1 MVLAIMQP
9 YFLPYVGYFQLLGAV
24 DKFVIYDDVNY
35 INRGFINRNNFLFNG
50 QPALFTIPLQKAS
63 QNKLI
68 REITLSSDTN
78 WQHKLLKT
86 VEQAYRKAP
95 YFSVIYP
102 LLVDLLAYESENVG
116 DFCHN
121 ALVKISNY
129 LELQTEIVPSST
141 VYDNAHLKGQD
152 RILDICIQ
160 EKATHYINPQ
170 GGMALYDKG
179 IFAEKGIK
187 LSFLKAGLTPYPQF
201 QEPFVPGLSI
211 LDMLMFNSVS
221 QVRELLQH
229 YELV

>member
-95 YFSVIYP
+95 IFLLFTLYSWIYSHTSP
-102 LLVDLLAYESENVG
+102 KMWV
-116 DFCHN
+116 
-121 ALVKISNY
+121 
-129 LELQTEIVPSST
+129 
-141 VYDNAHLKGQD
+141 
-152 RILDICIQ
+152 
-160 EKATHYINPQ
+160 
-170 GGMALYDKG
+170 
-179 IFAEKGIK
+179 IFATMRWSKSATI
-187 LSFLKAGLTPYPQF
+187 
-201 QEPFVPGLSI
+201 
-211 LDMLMFNSVS
+211 
-221 QVRELLQH
+221 
-229 YELV
+229 